1 MSQFSRVP
9 IHQHHLANSTG
20 VKPGYQGING
30 QISQIPG
37 LSPTISTLPE
47 ERARGRRAGVL
58 ASDSDYIKL
67 AKQGGHKGLLWHE
80 ESITSKLGLYKP
92 PDWFCATS
100 EDNGKPSLI
109 NNEEMKNPGAFQAA
123 EAPFGTDNMS
133 AWGRD
138 DSDSNG
144 KEKNNN
150 VHYGQGDT
158 QWQSSNQYHGNS
170 KFKRIM
176 FDKNPAP
183 VDMSKLLSFGY
194 VEDDTATIDLS
205 N

>member
-1 MSQFSRVP
+1 NVSVLS
-9 IHQHHLANSTG
+9 STDPSTPSG

-144 KEKNNN
+144 KEKVNKEM
-150 VHYGQGDT
+150 
-158 QWQSSNQYHGNS
+158 S
-170 KFKRIM
+170 KSLRKLFSHKYQNIFILSLVM

-194 VEDDTATIDLS
+194 GNKLDYS
-205 N
+205 NKIKE

>member
-1 MSQFSRVP
+1 MYSENVSV
-9 IHQHHLANSTG
+9 LSSTDPSTTSG

-37 LSPTISTLPE
+37 LSPSISTLPE

-80 ESITSKLGLYKP
+80 ESITSKLGLYQP
-92 PDWFCATS
+92 PDWFSATS
-100 EDNGKPSLI
+100 EDTRKPSLI
-109 NNEEMKNPGAFQAA
+109 NSEEIKNPGALEAA
-123 EAPFGTDNMS
+123 EAPFGTDTVS
-133 AWGRD
+133 AMGRD
-138 DSDSNG
+138 GSGSNG
-144 KEKNNN
+144 KEKNND
-150 VHYGQGDT
+150 VHDGQVGKR
-158 QWQSSNQYHGNS
+158 SSNQYHGS
-170 KFKRIM
+170 KFKRII

-194 VEDDTATIDLS
+194 VEDDTAATGLS